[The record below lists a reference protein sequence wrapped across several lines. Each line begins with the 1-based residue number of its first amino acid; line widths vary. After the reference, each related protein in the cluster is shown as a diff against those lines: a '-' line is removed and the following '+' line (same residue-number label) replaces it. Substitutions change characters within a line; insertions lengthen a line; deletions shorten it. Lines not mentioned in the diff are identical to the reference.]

1 MIVHVYYCNN
11 VKQKNFRIV
20 EIAIL
25 SGMVKLISCPEVRAL
40 DWDLDCQKF
49 DYYSSIKHFDETFLG
64 AVSTLSILF
73 FVEAWGQSKKKKEIG
88 YNNSSS
94 FLRVEV

>member
-1 MIVHVYYCNN
+1 MVECSRVCRCLLFATRSDFNPSTVKIHPLSRQSTMIVHVYYCNN

-40 DWDLDCQKF
+40 D
-49 DYYSSIKHFDETFLG
+49 
-64 AVSTLSILF
+64 
-73 FVEAWGQSKKKKEIG
+73 
-88 YNNSSS
+88 
-94 FLRVEV
+94 

>member
-25 SGMVKLISCPEVRAL
+25 SRMVKLISCPEVRAL
-40 DWDLDCQKF
+40 D
-49 DYYSSIKHFDETFLG
+49 
-64 AVSTLSILF
+64 
-73 FVEAWGQSKKKKEIG
+73 
-88 YNNSSS
+88 
-94 FLRVEV
+94 